1 MESHNFE
8 TENILYMS
16 KSIDFRT
23 CSFPLIFAPP
33 PRSRR
38 SFKGVNSA
46 CAKFRFQF
54 SYLHQLRFLDKIRH
68 FPRES
73 AYFLG
78 FDLSRCVQSSEHE
91 DSFARKNINME
102 KDSSYK
108 LKLESKLKL
117 KTLHLTQKMH
127 LKFVYKL
134 SKFPQN
140 IIF

>member
-23 CSFPLIFAPP
+23 YSLPFIFAPP

-38 SFKGVNSA
+38 SFKGVNGA
-46 CAKFRFQF
+46 CAKFSFRVSALATF
-54 SYLHQLRFLDKIRH
+54 SRQDQTFSH
-68 FPRES
+68 
-73 AYFLG
+73 FLG